1 MDKITVSNNIIRVE
15 TTIPEQVIP
24 ERIEAKEYNIDERLR
39 ELNRLRGEKESVE
52 TNLKNIDSEIAKIE
66 ELLSQCK
73 INIPDCPMD
82 ATEQI
87 EK

>member
-1 MDKITVSNNIIRVE
+1 MEDKVIKVSDNVVRVE

-24 ERIEAKEYNIDERLR
+24 ERVETKEYDIDFIL
-39 ELNRLRGEKESVE
+39 
-52 TNLKNIDSEIAKIE
+52 TNLRRLKEEKFRIDSEISKTE
-66 ELLSQCK
+66 ELLTK
-73 INIPDCPMD
+73 LEVKIPDCPMD